1 MRSNRGNCSTLAK
14 LFAVAAGCTFAVVS
28 FDAGAVPAV
37 PLSLQQPLHVTRI
50 AGCCGLGWHRGPYGG
65 VAGAIGGR
73 LAAVAGSGKRLGG
86 RGASA
91 VGENVLLKFE
101 NPAPAGF
108 FV

>member
-1 MRSNRGNCSTLAK
+1 MLAK

-28 FDAGAVPAV
+28 STRGRSRRCPFLCSSLCTSRKSRAAADQAGIAVLMA
-37 PLSLQQPLHVTRI
+37 
-50 AGCCGLGWHRGPYGG
+50 
-65 VAGAIGGR
+65 VAGVIGVR
-73 LAAVAGSGKRLGG
+73 LAIVAGSGQRLTG

-91 VGENVLLKFE
+91 AGENVWLKFE

>member
-1 MRSNRGNCSTLAK
+1 MLAK

-28 FDAGAVPAV
+28 FDAGAVPAL
-37 PLSLQQPLHVTRI
+37 PLPLQQAMLSRKSRAAADRAGI
-50 AGCCGLGWHRGPYGG
+50 AALMAGWVP
-65 VAGAIGGR
+65 VGR
-73 LAAVAGSGKRLGG
+73 RCWFLPTPWG

-91 VGENVLLKFE
+91 AGENVRLKFE